1 MCTSTQKGT
10 IVTIA
15 TSRRFVTLAVTGVT
29 AALALVAPA
38 RASEITAGY
47 DTVVLADSPS
57 GFWRMDRAN
66 TASEP
71 DLSGSGLTGSYAG
84 TRTRTTL
91 PNGEFAAAFD
101 GDSGYLQVSDDA
113 AVSPATEGVL
123 TIEAWMRPDT
133 LQFPRDERAG
143 YVHWMG
149 KGVEGQHEYVSRMYS
164 LVNDENRPNRISG
177 YSFNLAGN
185 RGAGS
190 FFQDQIV
197 VGEWI
202 HYVLVINAN
211 AKSPQFP
218 NGYTKIYRDGAMRDQ
233 DDLSID
239 GNVIV
244 PTRSSAPFRVGTRD
258 FVSWFLGAVGKV
270 AIYQKELS
278 QTRIRA
284 HCKAMTPTACS

>member
-1 MCTSTQKGT
+1 
-10 IVTIA
+10 VN
-15 TSRRFVTLAVTGVT
+15 SRRFVTLAMAGLT
-29 AALALVAPA
+29 AALVLVAPA
-38 RASEITAGY
+38 AATETAAAGGGY
-47 DTVVLADSPS
+47 DAAVLADSPTA
-57 GFWRMDRAN
+57 FWRMDRAN
-66 TASEP
+66 TPSEP
-71 DLSGSGLTGSYAG
+71 DLSGSGLTGTYAG
-84 TRTRTTL
+84 TRTTTTL
-91 PNGEFAAAFD
+91 PNGEPAARFD
-101 GDSGYLQVSDDA
+101 GDSGYLEVSDDA
-113 AVSPATEGVL
+113 ALSPATAGVL

-149 KGVEGQHEYVSRMYS
+149 KGEVGQHEYVSRMYS

-177 YSFNLAGN
+177 YAFNLAGN

-190 FFQDQIV
+190 FFQDQIE

-211 AKSPQFP
+211 AKSPAFP
-218 NGYTKIYRDGAMRDQ
+218 NGYTKIYRDGDMRDQ

-244 PTRSSAPFRVGTRD
+244 PMRGSAPFRVGTRD
-258 FVSWFLGAVGKV
+258 FVSWFQGAVGKV

-278 QTRIRA
+278 ESRIDA
-284 HCKAMTPTACS
+284 HCAAMGSTACS

>member
-1 MCTSTQKGT
+1 M
-10 IVTIA
+10 
-15 TSRRFVTLAVTGVT
+15 TLAMAGLM
-29 AALALVAPA
+29 AALVLVAPA
-38 RASEITAGY
+38 RASETAVAAGY
-47 DTVVLADSPS
+47 DAAVLADSPTA
-57 GFWRMDRAN
+57 FWRMDRAN

-71 DLSGSGLTGSYAG
+71 DLSGSGLTGAYAG

-91 PNGEFAAAFD
+91 PNGELAARFD
-101 GDSGYLQVSDDA
+101 GDSGYLQVRDHA
-113 AVSPATEGVL
+113 AVSPATRGVL

-149 KGVEGQHEYVSRMYS
+149 KGEPGQHEYVSRMYS
-164 LVNDENRPNRISG
+164 LVNDDDRPNRISG
-177 YSFNLAGN
+177 YSFNLAGD

-190 FFQDQIV
+190 YFEDDIV
-197 VGEWI
+197 AGEWI

-211 AKSPQFP
+211 AKSPAFP
-218 NGYTKIYRDGAMRDQ
+218 NGYTKIYRDGMMRDQ

-244 PTRSSAPFRVGTRD
+244 PRRGSAPFRVGTRD

-278 QTRIRA
+278 QSRIA
-284 HCKAMTPTACS
+284 IHCAAMLSPACSNVRPA